1 MDYVRLELLKY
12 LSEFG
17 YATTVSPSFNQL
29 GDFLGGCRLL
39 ITYTAGPIPTE
50 KETQVLESFLVNGG
64 TWFSLHG
71 SSGGFAEK
79 PRAGEGKWRRIKA
92 YRYHDIMGAVF
103 KNHPPHLK
111 FTVDVSHDKCVQHLT
126 SNLPT
131 SFETID
137 ELYLLELRDAP
148 NTNVFLSVK
157 KTDEQV
163 RYPLY
168 GFKYDDHPALE
179 GPNGSTLA
187 LGYEKYLGLGKVIY
201 ISLGHAHSELQP
213 NGGQLY
219 VHKSANVEARKPHKK
234 YDEYFYD
241 AQTNFTGSW
250 SNAAFQ
256 TLIRNVLQYSLSKP
270 ASRL

>member
-1 MDYVRLELLKY
+1 M
-12 LSEFG
+12 
-17 YATTVSPSFNQL
+17 
-29 GDFLGGCRLL
+29 
-39 ITYTAGPIPTE
+39 
-50 KETQVLESFLVNGG
+50 
-64 TWFSLHG
+64 
-71 SSGGFAEK
+71 
-79 PRAGEGKWRRIKA
+79 
-92 YRYHDIMGAVF
+92 
-103 KNHPPHLK
+103 
-111 FTVDVSHDKCVQHLT
+111 
-126 SNLPT
+126 
-131 SFETID
+131 
-137 ELYLLELRDAP
+137 RDAP

-219 VHKSANVEARKPHKK
+219 VHKSANIEARKPHKK

-256 TLIRNVLQYSLSKP
+256 TLIRNVLQYSLSNP